1 MRADNAIY
9 FVARKSRRLEIFQK
23 RRLQI
28 RPVWIR
34 ALLLVAD
41 AGIDDDALALRL
53 EHQCVDAHPQL
64 SLLVGK
70 SRVEPVALF
79 LNVLVGSVGQQ
90 PGSRPWRLALDDPGN
105 LHVADF
111 ELVHARRLHL
121 VAP

>member
-1 MRADNAIY
+1 MRADNAID

-53 EHQCVDAHPQL
+53 EHQRVNAHPQL

-90 PGSRPWRLALDDPGN
+90 PGSRPWRLALDDP
-105 LHVADF
+105 VIF
-111 ELVHARRLHL
+111 TS
-121 VAP
+121 PI